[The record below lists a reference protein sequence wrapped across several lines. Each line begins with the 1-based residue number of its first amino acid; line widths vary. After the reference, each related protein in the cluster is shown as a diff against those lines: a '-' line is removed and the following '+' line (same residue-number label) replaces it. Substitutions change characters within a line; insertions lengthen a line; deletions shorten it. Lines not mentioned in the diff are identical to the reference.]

1 MTGLFGFR
9 VIKTAVAAF
18 AAILIAHFV
27 GIPSATSAGLLAILG
42 LDTTIK
48 RSIKTVVDRFFASI
62 LGLLVACALFGILGF
77 HYWVIPLY
85 ILVAFPA
92 IVKATFKGGIVT
104 NAVVVFHVFNAGA
117 ISWPVLWTELQLLV
131 IGLGSAM
138 LVNLVYMPNP
148 EEKLAKIR
156 GEADECF
163 SRIFAQ
169 FARTLRNADYVWD
182 GKELI
187 EADKKVEEGLAL
199 ARRSLENQVV
209 KADEFWSVYFY
220 MRKQQLESI
229 QTMAQL
235 VSQVYRKI
243 SQAELTA
250 ELFDRLEQ
258 DVKSEH
264 YTGRAEDMLTELEER
279 FKEMS
284 LPHTREEFEV
294 RSAIL
299 QLCRELNRYLKLSK
313 KDKAPHVT

>member
-1 MTGLFGFR
+1 MARMFGFR
-9 VIKTAVAAF
+9 VIKTALAAF
-18 AAILIAHFV
+18 ASIMIAHFV

-48 RSIKTVVDRFFASI
+48 RSVKTVVDRFFASI
-62 LGLLVACALFGILGF
+62 VGLIVACVLFGTLGF

-85 ILVAFPA
+85 ILLAFPI

-104 NAVVVFHVFNAGA
+104 NAVVVFHVFNAGE
-117 ISWPVLWTELQLLV
+117 ITWPVLWTELQLLV

-138 LVNLVYMPNP
+138 LVNLIYMPNP
-148 EEKLAKIR
+148 EEKLSKIR
-156 GEADECF
+156 SEADETF

-169 FARTLRNADYVWD
+169 FARTLRNPDYVWD

-187 EADKKVEEGLAL
+187 EADKKVAEGLEL
-199 ARRSLENQVV
+199 ARRSRENQVL
-209 KADEFWSVYFY
+209 KSDEFWGVYFV

-235 VSQVYRKI
+235 VSQVYRQI

-250 ELFDRLEQ
+250 ELFDRLER

-264 YTGRAEDMLTELEER
+264 YTGNAAEMLKELEEQ

-284 LPHTREEFEV
+284 LPETREEFEV

-299 QLCRELNRYLKLSK
+299 QLCRELNRYLGLSK

>member
-1 MTGLFGFR
+1 MFGFR
-9 VIKTAVAAF
+9 VIKTAFAAF
-18 AAILIAHFV
+18 AAIMIAHLI

-62 LGLLVACALFGILGF
+62 VGLAVACVLFGILGF

-85 ILVAFPA
+85 ILIAFPA
-92 IVKATFKGGIVT
+92 IVKATFKGGVVT
-104 NAVVVFHVFNAGA
+104 NAVVVFHVFNAGV

-131 IGLGSAM
+131 IGLGTAM
-138 LVNLVYMPNP
+138 LVNLIYMPNP
-148 EEKLAKIR
+148 EEKLSKIR
-156 GEADECF
+156 SEADECF
-163 SRIFAQ
+163 SRIFIQ

-182 GKELI
+182 GQELI

-199 ARRSLENQVV
+199 ARRSSENQVV
-209 KADEFWSVYFY
+209 KADEFWNVYFY

-235 VSQVYRKI
+235 VSQVYRQI

-264 YTGRAEDMLTELEER
+264 YTGRAEEMLKELEER
-279 FKEMS
+279 FKEMN
-284 LPHTREEFEV
+284 LPETREEFEV

-299 QLCRELNRYLKLSK
+299 QLCRELNRYLRLSK